1 VRHNIALSQFNTP
14 AEPAWQHVHKTTGW
28 IVVKMPRSLALA
40 LAAVFCLFGAGAQ
53 ANPKWEAVMLNDQG
67 LFYIDPKS
75 ITEEDGRKKVWSAL
89 DYKKPQTTGDGKPYL
104 SIHSQIQVNC
114 SLKMARVLHLTY
126 YTGPMLT
133 GKVVSRQGMLH
144 EWLDIDPTSPIQ
156 KIARR
161 VC

>member
-1 VRHNIALSQFNTP
+1 MKLHRLI
-14 AEPAWQHVHKTTGW
+14 VHT
-28 IVVKMPRSLALA
+28 LAS
-40 LAAVFCLFGAGAQ
+40 VFCLWCLAAQ
-53 ANPKWEAVMLNDQG
+53 ANPKWEAIMLNDQG

-75 ITEEDGRKKVWSAL
+75 ITEEDGRKTVWSAL

-104 SIHSQIQVNC
+104 SVHSQIQVNC
-114 SLKMARVLHLTY
+114 KLKMARVLHLSY
-126 YTGPMLT
+126 HAGPMLT

>member
-1 VRHNIALSQFNTP
+1 MKLS
-14 AEPAWQHVHKTTGW
+14 
-28 IVVKMPRSLALA
+28 SLFAHTLVG
-40 LAAVFCLFGAGAQ
+40 LSCLLCLGAQ
-53 ANPKWEAVMLNDQG
+53 ATSKWEALMLNDQG
-67 LFYIDPKS
+67 LFYIDPQS

-89 DYKKPQTTGDGKPYL
+89 DYKKPQSTGDGQPYQ
-104 SIHSQIQVNC
+104 SIHSQIQINC
-114 SLKMARVLHLTY
+114 RLKMARVLHLTY

-144 EWLDIDPTSPIQ
+144 EWLDIDPSSPIQ

>member
-1 VRHNIALSQFNTP
+1 MVHDCSNHPTQLSAMKLTHPIAC
-14 AEPAWQHVHKTTGW
+14 
-28 IVVKMPRSLALA
+28 ALMGMSI
-40 LAAVFCLFGAGAQ
+40 LLCLGAKAST
-53 ANPKWEAVMLNDQG
+53 KWEAVMLNDQG

-75 ITEEDGRKKVWSAL
+75 IEEEDGRKTVWSAL
-89 DYKKPQTTGDGKPYL
+89 DYKKPQSTGDGKPYL

-114 SLKMARVLHLTY
+114 RLKMARVLHLTY

-144 EWLDIDPTSPIQ
+144 EWLDIDPSSAIQ

>member
-1 VRHNIALSQFNTP
+1 MKLTRPIACALLGLSLLLCQGT
-14 AEPAWQHVHKTTGW
+14 
-28 IVVKMPRSLALA
+28 
-40 LAAVFCLFGAGAQ
+40 Q
-53 ANPKWEAVMLNDQG
+53 ASTKWEALMLNDQG
-67 LFYIDPKS
+67 LFYIDPQS

-114 SLKMARVLHLTY
+114 HLKMARVLHLTY

>member
-1 VRHNIALSQFNTP
+1 MSPSLLQLNTGHQPMVHDSGTQKKLRTMKLTRPIACALMGLSLLLC
-14 AEPAWQHVHKTTGW
+14 W
-28 IVVKMPRSLALA
+28 
-40 LAAVFCLFGAGAQ
+40 GAKAST
-53 ANPKWEAVMLNDQG
+53 KWEAIMLNDQG

-104 SIHSQIQVNC
+104 SIHSQIQLNC
-114 SLKMARVLHLTY
+114 QLKMARVLHLTY

-133 GKVVSRQGMLH
+133 GQVVSRQGMLH
-144 EWLDIDPTSPIQ
+144 EWLDIDPSSPIQ

>member
-1 VRHNIALSQFNTP
+1 MSAMKLS
-14 AEPAWQHVHKTTGW
+14 
-28 IVVKMPRSLALA
+28 RLLASVLVG
-40 LAAVFCLFGAGAQ
+40 LSGLLCVGAQ
-53 ANPKWEAVMLNDQG
+53 ASTKWEAVMLNDQG

-104 SIHSQIQVNC
+104 SIHSQIQLNGK
-114 SLKMARVLHLTY
+114 LKRARVLHLTC

-133 GKVVSRQGMLH
+133 GQVVSRQGMLH
-144 EWLDIDPTSPIQ
+144 EWLDIDPSSPIQ

>member
-1 VRHNIALSQFNTP
+1 MKLTRHLAHTLAALS
-14 AEPAWQHVHKTTGW
+14 
-28 IVVKMPRSLALA
+28 
-40 LAAVFCLFGAGAQ
+40 CLLCLGAQ
-53 ANPKWEAVMLNDQG
+53 ASPKWEAIMLNDQG

-89 DYKKPQTTGDGKPYL
+89 DYKKPQSTGDGKPYL
-104 SIHSQIQVNC
+104 SIHSQIQLNC
-114 SLKMARVLHLTY
+114 KLKMARVLHLTY

-133 GKVVSRQGMLH
+133 GQVVSRQGMLH

>member
-1 VRHNIALSQFNTP
+1 MKLSRLLASALVGLS
-14 AEPAWQHVHKTTGW
+14 
-28 IVVKMPRSLALA
+28 
-40 LAAVFCLFGAGAQ
+40 CLLCVGAQ
-53 ANPKWEAVMLNDQG
+53 ASTKWEAVMLNDQG

-114 SLKMARVLHLTY
+114 KLKMARVLHLTY

-133 GKVVSRQGMLH
+133 GQVVSRQGMLH
-144 EWLDIDPTSPIQ
+144 EWLDIDTTSPIH

>member
-1 VRHNIALSQFNTP
+1 MVHDCSNHPTPLSAMKLTHPIAC
-14 AEPAWQHVHKTTGW
+14 
-28 IVVKMPRSLALA
+28 ALMGVSI
-40 LAAVFCLFGAGAQ
+40 LLCFGAEAST
-53 ANPKWEAVMLNDQG
+53 KWEAVMLNDQG

-75 ITEEDGRKKVWSAL
+75 IEEEDGRKTVWSAL
-89 DYKKPQTTGDGKPYL
+89 DYKKPQSTGDGKPYL

-114 SLKMARVLHLTY
+114 RLKMARVLHLTY

-144 EWLDIDPTSPIQ
+144 EWLDIDPSSPIQ

>member
-1 VRHNIALSQFNTP
+1 MKLSQAIACVLMGF
-14 AEPAWQHVHKTTGW
+14 
-28 IVVKMPRSLALA
+28 SLL
-40 LAAVFCLFGAGAQ
+40 LNQNAAAST
-53 ANPKWEAVMLNDQG
+53 KWEALTLNDQG
-67 LFYIDPKS
+67 LFYIDPQS
-75 ITEEDGRKKVWSAL
+75 ITEEEGRKKVWSAL

-114 SLKMARVLHLTY
+114 HLKQARVLHLTY
-126 YTGPMLT
+126 YAGPMLT

-144 EWLDIDPTSPIQ
+144 EWLDIDPSSPIH

>member
-1 VRHNIALSQFNTP
+1 MKLS
-14 AEPAWQHVHKTTGW
+14 
-28 IVVKMPRSLALA
+28 RLLASVLVG
-40 LAAVFCLFGAGAQ
+40 LSGLLCVGAQ
-53 ANPKWEAVMLNDQG
+53 ASTKWEAVMLNDQG

-104 SIHSQIQVNC
+104 SIHSQIQLNC
-114 SLKMARVLHLTY
+114 KLKMARVLHLTY

-133 GKVVSRQGMLH
+133 GQVVSRQGMLH
-144 EWLDIDPTSPIQ
+144 EWLDIDPSSPIQ

>member
-1 VRHNIALSQFNTP
+1 MKI
-14 AEPAWQHVHKTTGW
+14 
-28 IVVKMPRSLALA
+28 PRRLAFALA
-40 LAAVFCLFGAGAQ
+40 GLFCLACLGAQ
-53 ANPKWEAVMLNDQG
+53 ASTKWEAVMLNDQG

-89 DYKKPQTTGDGKPYL
+89 DYKKPQSTGDGKPYL
-104 SIHSQIQVNC
+104 SIHSQIQLNC
-114 SLKMARVLHLTY
+114 KLKMARVLHLTY

-133 GKVVSRQGMLH
+133 GQVVSRQGMLH
-144 EWLDIDPTSPIQ
+144 EWLDIDPSSPIQ

>member
-1 VRHNIALSQFNTP
+1 MKLPSHFVR
-14 AEPAWQHVHKTTGW
+14 
-28 IVVKMPRSLALA
+28 A
-40 LAAVFCLFGAGAQ
+40 LAALACCMCLGAQ
-53 ANPKWEAVMLNDQG
+53 ASPKWEAVMLNDQG

-89 DYKKPQTTGDGKPYL
+89 DYKKPQSTGDGKPYL
-104 SIHSQIQVNC
+104 SVHSQIQLNC
-114 SLKMARVLHLTY
+114 KLKMARVLHVTY

-133 GKVVSRQGMLH
+133 GQVVSRQGMLH

>member
-1 VRHNIALSQFNTP
+1 MKLPRHFVR
-14 AEPAWQHVHKTTGW
+14 
-28 IVVKMPRSLALA
+28 A
-40 LAAVFCLFGAGAQ
+40 LAALACYLCLGAQ
-53 ANPKWEAVMLNDQG
+53 ASPKWEAIMLNDQG

-89 DYKKPQTTGDGKPYL
+89 DYKKPQSTGDGKPYL
-104 SIHSQIQVNC
+104 SIHSQIQLNC
-114 SLKMARVLHLTY
+114 KLKMARVLHLTY

-133 GKVVSRQGMLH
+133 GQVVSRQGMLH
-144 EWLDIDPTSPIQ
+144 EWLDIDPSSPIQ

>member
-1 VRHNIALSQFNTP
+1 MKLPSHFVR
-14 AEPAWQHVHKTTGW
+14 
-28 IVVKMPRSLALA
+28 ALA
-40 LAAVFCLFGAGAQ
+40 TLACCVCLGAQ
-53 ANPKWEAVMLNDQG
+53 ASPKWEAVMLNDQG

-89 DYKKPQTTGDGKPYL
+89 DYKKPQSTGDGKPYL
-104 SIHSQIQVNC
+104 SIHSQIQLNC
-114 SLKMARVLHLTY
+114 KLKMARVLHLTY

-133 GKVVSRQGMLH
+133 GQVVSRQGMLH

>member
-1 VRHNIALSQFNTP
+1 MKLTRH
-14 AEPAWQHVHKTTGW
+14 
-28 IVVKMPRSLALA
+28 LAHA
-40 LAAVFCLFGAGAQ
+40 LAALSCLLCLGAQ
-53 ANPKWEAVMLNDQG
+53 ASPKWEAIMLNDQG

-89 DYKKPQTTGDGKPYL
+89 DYKKPQSTGDGKPYL
-104 SIHSQIQVNC
+104 SIHSQIQLNC
-114 SLKMARVLHLTY
+114 KLKMARVLHLTY

-133 GKVVSRQGMLH
+133 GQVVSRQGMLH